1 MKTPNSSIEANI
13 LKKLEQIFCK
23 SQLEKLSK
31 QTGFIQRERKFNL
44 HLFVVLMVFEVR
56 RVSIESLN
64 DLSVYLCQYG
74 VNITKQGLSLR
85 FNSKAVIF
93 MKELVSQV
101 LHMKFQD
108 YQTIKQSSSFNRIM
122 LKDSTVFQL
131 PPQYSEKYKGPGGAA
146 SISGIKLQYEYDLKA
161 SCNVS
166 VDIQSSNKSDYD
178 SPFQDVCLNDLC
190 IADLGYFKLGHFQ
203 DIIKKE
209 AFFLSRF
216 KYNVSIFTLD
226 NQKYKPIKIESII
239 VKMKSGDMISKLVY
253 LGFKDKLP
261 VNLILERVPDKIA
274 AEKRR
279 KLKKDAKRKGVV
291 VSEERLA
298 YCDVN
303 AYITNADNET
313 LPFTLIRSI
322 YSLRWQIE
330 IIFKTWKSTFNL
342 NKIKPMKIERFECMM
357 FGTLVKIILCQKIYD
372 YYKTTIWNDHAI
384 ELSELKSFKYIMR
397 VIECLKNINPR
408 NNSIIFEKLFEKTP
422 QILRL
427 NCIKEWKKNKQTPM
441 MILEYVP

>member
-1 MKTPNSSIEANI
+1 
-13 LKKLEQIFCK
+13 
-23 SQLEKLSK
+23 
-31 QTGFIQRERKFNL
+31 
-44 HLFVVLMVFEVR
+44 
-56 RVSIESLN
+56 
-64 DLSVYLCQYG
+64 
-74 VNITKQGLSLR
+74 
-85 FNSKAVIF
+85 
-93 MKELVSQV
+93 
-101 LHMKFQD
+101 
-108 YQTIKQSSSFNRIM
+108 M

-216 KYNVSIFTLD
+216 KYNVSIFTRD

-279 KLKKDAKRKGVV
+279 KLKKDARRKGVV

-397 VIECLKNINPR
+397 VIECLKNINPK
-408 NNSIIFEKLFEKTP
+408 NNSIIFEKLFEKAP